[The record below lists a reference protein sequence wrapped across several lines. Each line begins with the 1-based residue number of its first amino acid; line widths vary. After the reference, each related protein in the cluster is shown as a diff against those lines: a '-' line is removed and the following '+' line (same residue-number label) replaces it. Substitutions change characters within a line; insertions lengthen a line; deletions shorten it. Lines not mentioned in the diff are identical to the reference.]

1 MSKQS
6 KQENRGWCHVA
17 ASIFYV
23 QSVVVWSFVDA
34 LLQRNESDVPACI
47 NVPLSKVCFT
57 PCGLFLCTNSRWAT
71 LSKVVWAS
79 CSRASPRAKTEFAFL
94 AWERAFLAFRA
105 ELEIEFEK
113 QNSEQMN
120 KKPPSQWLRLKRAL
134 SINILWSSD
143 LLRVIKNPV
152 SDLFDQPRSNEGDL
166 LMSCEG
172 VNYSHKAVMS
182 LTRPVKH
189 KGAHSALSCH
199 VKLPNTGEHFL
210 HTGKQWN
217 RRVERNMVSS
227 HPVIQISSHPSY

>member
-1 MSKQS
+1 M
-6 KQENRGWCHVA
+6 
-17 ASIFYV
+17 
-23 QSVVVWSFVDA
+23 
-34 LLQRNESDVPACI
+34 
-47 NVPLSKVCFT
+47 
-57 PCGLFLCTNSRWAT
+57 
-71 LSKVVWAS
+71 WAS
-79 CSRASPRAKTEFAFL
+79 CSRTSPRAKAEFAFL
-94 AWERAFLAFRA
+94 ALERVFLAFRA
-105 ELEIEFEK
+105 ELEIEFER

-152 SDLFDQPRSNEGDL
+152 SPVFDQPTSNEGDL

-189 KGAHSALSCH
+189 KGAYSALSCH
-199 VKLPNTGEHFL
+199 IKLPNRGQLFL
-210 HTGKQWN
+210 HTGKRWN

>member
-1 MSKQS
+1 M
-6 KQENRGWCHVA
+6 
-17 ASIFYV
+17 
-23 QSVVVWSFVDA
+23 
-34 LLQRNESDVPACI
+34 
-47 NVPLSKVCFT
+47 
-57 PCGLFLCTNSRWAT
+57 
-71 LSKVVWAS
+71 
-79 CSRASPRAKTEFAFL
+79 
-94 AWERAFLAFRA
+94 AFRA

-152 SDLFDQPRSNEGDL
+152 SDLFDQPRSNEGEL

-189 KGAHSALSCH
+189 KGAYSALSCH
-199 VKLPNTGEHFL
+199 VKLPNSGEHFL
-210 HTGKQWN
+210 HTGKQ
-217 RRVERNMVSS
+217 
-227 HPVIQISSHPSY
+227 